1 MKKYFRLAAIA
12 VLAMGLTVACKSKT
26 EAPVE
31 DTLIETIVEDTVDTI
46 EEVAEEVAVEEP
58 TKPAVKKEEK
68 NESKLAVSTDNN
80 SSRRNRSAAEK
91 AEKTITDN
99 TVKNANLQAAPAN
112 DETKTVDNKQQSRE
126 QKRQNKL
133 PR

>member
-68 NESKLAVSTDNN
+68 KESKLAVSTDN
-80 SSRRNRSAAEK
+80 SSRRNRNAAEK

-99 TVKNANLQAAPAN
+99 NVRNANLQAAPAN
-112 DETKTVDNKQQSRE
+112 DETKNVENKQQSRE